1 MAESNDQKVLEALE
15 KVKDPV
21 SGKSV
26 VAAGMVKG
34 LQIKD
39 GHVAFAIEV
48 SPEQGPKME
57 PLRKEAEKTVHAL
70 DGILTVTAVLTAE
83 KAGNS
88 SIQSEQH
95 SAPDPGTIGTASQQT
110 VIPCRV

>member
-21 SGKSV
+21 SGESV

-88 SIQSEQH
+88 SIQ
-95 SAPDPGTIGTASQQT
+95 A
-110 VIPCRV
+110 